1 MCRISTSTA
10 PISMS
15 QVIKPM
21 RNSINITAISSI
33 ISRMT
38 YLFSVCNTVGP
49 AVWVCD
55 MWADS
60 TACGAGVLYDVLCVT
75 DVTRKTPL

>member
-1 MCRISTSTA
+1 
-10 PISMS
+10 MS

-21 RNSINITAISSI
+21 RNISSVAMISSI

-49 AVWVCD
+49 AVHVCD
-55 MWADS
+55 MWAVNP
-60 TACGAGVLYDVLCVT
+60 ACGVGVLYDVLCVT
-75 DVTRKTPL
+75 DAQHKAPL